1 MDIMAVGGYGTGLSL
16 FVERAPE
23 PGETVADAK
32 LVITPGGKGS
42 NQAVAAARLGATT
55 GLITAIGRDGAGRTG
70 RALWRAE
77 GIDTSGVLNLDG
89 ETMLGAIVTDATG
102 ENRIVVADGVL
113 AELGASHVESML
125 GNNGAPRIILVS
137 CEVTLGA
144 IRAALSAGRTAGAVT
159 ILNPAPVPALT
170 PADWANI
177 DIVTPNRTEAHV
189 LLGHATGAASPEETA
204 RELSTRYDVT
214 VVMTLGADGAVA
226 WPKDGDTAIQ
236 VPAFAAGGVIDTTG
250 AGDALNG
257 AVAAGLAAGLD
268 LSDAVHLGTVCGGL
282 AVTRRGV
289 IPALPTLAEASAA
302 LNAAGRGRIA
312 DFLAPAAR
320 QVGHHT
326 SPSPRKGQP

>member
-42 NQAVAAARLGATT
+42 NQAVAAARLGAKT
-55 GLITAIGRDGAGRTG
+55 GLITAVGRDSAGRTG
-70 RALWRAE
+70 RAGWQAE
-77 GIDTSGVLNLDG
+77 GVDASGVLDLDG

-113 AELGASHVESML
+113 AELDASHVERAI
-125 GNNGAPRIILVS
+125 GQAGAARIVLVS
-137 CEVTLGA
+137 CEVALGA

-159 ILNPAPVPALT
+159 ILNPAPVPALA
-170 PADWANI
+170 PADWANV
-177 DIVTPNRTEAHV
+177 DIITPNRTEAHA
-189 LLGHATGAASPEETA
+189 LLGHAASAASPEETA
-204 RELSTRYDVT
+204 RELSIRYGVT

-226 WPKDGDTAIQ
+226 WPKDGDAALR
-236 VPAFAAGGVIDTTG
+236 VPAFAAGEVTDTTG

-257 AVAAGLAAGLD
+257 ALAAGLAAGLD

-289 IPALPTLAEASAA
+289 IPALPTLAEATAA
-302 LNAAGRGRIA
+302 LNTSGRSRIA
-312 DFLAPAAR
+312 ESLAAATR
-320 QVGHHT
+320 QAGHLT
-326 SPSPRKGQP
+326 TPSPRKGQP